1 MITTKRTDRGRLYE
15 NHSAVPGNT
24 SSGPAGH
31 LPLKGKASE
40 EPDARTLC
48 PMTRKTCLGRR
59 CVHFDEDYD
68 VCGMSPLSFYNQ
80 IRDAVTDAAVEII
93 NVYGKEAAT

>member
-1 MITTKRTDRGRLYE
+1 MITTKRTDRGRHYE
-15 NHSAVPGNT
+15 NHCEPI
-24 SSGPAGH
+24 PK
-31 LPLKGKASE
+31 PKPE
-40 EPDARTLC
+40 QPDAQTLC